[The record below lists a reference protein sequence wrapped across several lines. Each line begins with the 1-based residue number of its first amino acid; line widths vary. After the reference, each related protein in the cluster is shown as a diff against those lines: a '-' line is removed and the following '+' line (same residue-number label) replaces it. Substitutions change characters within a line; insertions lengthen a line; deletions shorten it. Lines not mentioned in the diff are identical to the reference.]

1 MSNSPAVGAA
11 ADWRRFLT
19 GRFAAFRTLA
29 ISDAITVALAGDG
42 LAIPLATTLGAS
54 PALATLIGLFPF
66 VGGILQ
72 GLVPTALRRSG
83 GDLRRLTIVIAAIGL
98 ARPLLYLAVVVTV
111 AIGLLPPIGGIVLI
125 GLGFGIGATSQAI
138 ASANVQTWFG
148 RILPERERRFV
159 APRALAIQFGLGSI
173 LLIPV
178 ALLVRVGQADW
189 GVAIYAPAFVG
200 ALLSSLFFIRALGR
214 LPRPGSVTMQ
224 RGAAAAPLSTPV
236 RRFIRTNLIA
246 CLGAGFAPYLS
257 VYAIVVLGQS
267 AAFAILLSAIGSA
280 SALVG
285 AILIGNWLERG
296 SASRLYR
303 ASLIVRG
310 VGMAS
315 SIFAGPWNPFA
326 PLVLIIVMIVV
337 TVGFAAGMLS
347 AQERLLRLAAPS
359 EAVRAQSVFGATNAA
374 GLAIGQAVGVAVLA
388 LLPVVYVTYVGIFLI
403 TGAFRLV
410 AAATAD
416 VGGGWDAAT
425 RINHPEEFPPE
436 PALESSR

>member
-19 GRFAAFRTLA
+19 GRYAAFRTLA

-42 LAIPLATTLGAS
+42 LAIPLAATLGAS

-66 VGGILQ
+66 AGGVLQ
-72 GLVPTALRRSG
+72 GLVPAALRRSG

-98 ARPLLYLAVVVTV
+98 ARPLLYLAVVLTV
-111 AIGLLPPIGGIVLI
+111 AAGLLPPIGGIALI

-138 ASANVQTWFG
+138 AGANVQTWFG

-159 APRALAIQFGLGSI
+159 APRALAIQFGLGSV

-189 GVAIYAPAFVG
+189 GVAIYAPAFAG
-200 ALLSSLFFIRALGR
+200 ALISSLAFIRALGR
-214 LPRPGSVTMQ
+214 LPRPGSVVVHQ
-224 RGAAAAPLSTPV
+224 ESANVPLSPAV
-236 RRFIRTNLIA
+236 RRFIRTNLIS
-246 CLGAGFAPYLS
+246 CIGAGFAPYLS
-257 VYAIVVLGQS
+257 VYAIVVLKQS

-285 AILIGNWLERG
+285 ALLIGNWLERG

-303 ASLIVRG
+303 TSLIVRG

-315 SIFAGPWNPFA
+315 SVFAGPWNPLA
-326 PLVLIIVMIVV
+326 PLVLIVVMIVV

-347 AQERLLRLAAPS
+347 AQERLLRLAAPG
-359 EAVRAQSVFGATNAA
+359 EAVRAQSVFGATNAG
-374 GLAIGQAVGVAVLA
+374 GLALGQAAGVAVLA
-388 LLPVVYVTYVGIFLI
+388 LLPVVYTTYVAIFLI
-403 TGAFRLV
+403 TGAFRLA
-410 AAATAD
+410 AAATAE

-425 RINHPEEFPPE
+425 RIHHPEEFPPE